1 MEINN
6 NEIKTRKCS
15 VCCEIKPLTEFG
27 KNRAMK
33 DGHRYDCFE
42 CRRSGRVRVKVEE
55 IIPDGFKKCFCCKEV
70 KQYNEFHSDNSKKD
84 KFASYCKMCA
94 NNKCSTRRRKKYPP
108 KIKEILPEGFK
119 RCSRCKNIKS
129 KKEFYKNKN
138 QPDGFGYHCKKCK
151 EDNFDKEN
159 RRKYIKKWTKKY
171 NDKNPHKM
179 AWRNLLKHTLER
191 LGQPKEGKTIDLLGY
206 SAINLRDYITALLT
220 DGMSWDNYGEWHI
233 DHIKPVSLFPKDT
246 HPNIVNNLNNLQPL
260 WATTREINGI
270 IYEGNYNKGNK
281 YVEKGLLS

>member
-1 MEINN
+1 MVIDMIVLN
-6 NEIKTRKCS
+6 
-15 VCCEIKPLTEFG
+15 
-27 KNRAMK
+27 
-33 DGHRYDCFE
+33 
-42 CRRSGRVRVKVEE
+42 VEE
-55 IIPDGFKKCFCCKEV
+55 VVELELKLKRLYQMVLKNVFVVKKLNNIMNFIQTIVKKINLHHIAKCVQIINVVQDE
-70 KQYNEFHSDNSKKD
+70 E
-84 KFASYCKMCA
+84 
-94 NNKCSTRRRKKYPP
+94 
-108 KIKEILPEGFK
+108 
-119 RCSRCKNIKS
+119 KNIKS